1 MNSMHDKVFID
12 TNIFVYAY
20 LSVPPNHKDYAK
32 HETARKMLGDFSA
45 EQSVVISTQVCNEY
59 YSVLLRNR
67 IEDNAIQSSLMRIM
81 NHVEVVSVTEATVKK
96 SHEIKNRY
104 RFSLWDSLIV
114 ASAIENECSVLY
126 SEDMQSGQL
135 IDGSLRVVNPL
146 S

>member
-1 MNSMHDKVFID
+1 MHDKVFID

-20 LSVPPNHKDYAK
+20 LSVPSDHKDYAK

-67 IEDNAIQSSLMRIM
+67 IEDSAIQSSLMRIM
-81 NHVEVVSVTEATVKK
+81 NHVEVVSVTEETVKR

-104 RFSLWDSLIV
+104 HFSLWDSLIV
-114 ASAIENECSVLY
+114 ASAIESECSVLY
-126 SEDMQSGQL
+126 SEDMHSGQL